1 MLTTHLNRLSAV
13 LLTGAAVV
21 LGALPAQ
28 AQDFPSQTIEI
39 VVPYAAGGGTDL
51 SVRVLA
57 DVMQKHLD
65 GATVIVRNEPGGG
78 GAIGTGSSLSA
89 NADGYTLGTGA
100 QGPIALLPHYGA
112 TNYTIDDV
120 DFLGL
125 MGRNLQVVLACADAP
140 FATFE
145 EFVAY
150 AKENPATVL
159 IGNSGAGG
167 ANHLSVEAFAKASGT
182 SFENVPFGGASEALT
197 ACAGGHIDAV
207 TATPAE
213 ARVHL
218 EGGAVKAIFVMEQE
232 RIASMPDVPTAV
244 EKGVDFT
251 WSSWKGIIAPKGIP
265 EDVRTKLVDAIEASV
280 NDPDFIAKMEEMGEF
295 VDYRDPAGYEE
306 LARSDSEMAEGIIR
320 DLGMFGMNA
329 Q

>member
-1 MLTTHLNRLSAV
+1 MSTINPNKLSA
-13 LLTGAAVV
+13 LLLAGVAAFAV
-21 LGALPAQ
+21 APAQ

-57 DVMQKHLD
+57 DVMQRHLE

-89 NADGYTLGTGA
+89 KPDGYTLGTGA
-100 QGPIALLPHYGA
+100 QGPIAILPHYGA
-112 TNYTIDDV
+112 TTYGIDDV
-120 DFLGL
+120 EFLGL
-125 MGRNLQVVLACADAP
+125 MGRNLQVVLACAQAP
-140 FATFE
+140 FANFD
-145 EFVAY
+145 EFAAY
-150 AKENPATVL
+150 AKDNEGLVL
-159 IGNSGAGG
+159 VGNSGAGG
-167 ANHLSVEAFAKASGT
+167 ANHLSMEAFGKAAGIG
-182 SFENVPFGGASEALT
+182 FEHVPFGGASEALT

-213 ARVHL
+213 ARAHMEAGSVTPL
-218 EGGAVKAIFVMEQE
+218 FIMEQE
-232 RIASMPDVPTAV
+232 RIEAMPDVPTAV
-244 EKGVDFT
+244 ESGVDFT

-265 EDVRTKLVDAIEASV
+265 EDVRAKLVDAIAATV
-280 NDPDFIAKMEEMGEF
+280 NDPEYIAQMEQMGEF

-320 DLGMFGMNA
+320 DLGMYGMNK

>member
-1 MLTTHLNRLSAV
+1 MPTNNLNKFSAV
-13 LLTGAAVV
+13 LLAGAALG
-21 LGALPAQ
+21 LGAVPLQ

-78 GAIGTGSSLSA
+78 GAIGTGSALSA
-89 NADGYTLGTGA
+89 KPDGYTLGTGA

-112 TNYTIDDV
+112 TTYDIDDV

-140 FATFE
+140 FTNFG
-145 EFVAY
+145 EFITY
-150 AKENPATVL
+150 AKENPGMVL

-167 ANHLSVEAFAKASGT
+167 ANHLSVEAFAKASET
-182 SFENVPFGGASEALT
+182 SFENVPFGGAAEALT

-213 ARVHL
+213 ARPHL
-218 EGGAVKAIFVMEQE
+218 ESGAVTALFIMERE
-232 RIASMPDVPTAV
+232 RIAAMPDVPTAV
-244 EKGVDFT
+244 ENGIDFT

-265 EDVRTKLVDAIEASV
+265 EDVRASLVEALAETI
-280 NDPDFIAKMEEMGEF
+280 NDPDFLAKMEEMGEF

-306 LARSDSEMAEGIIR
+306 LARQDSAIAEGIIR
-320 DLGMFGMNA
+320 DLGMYGMNA

>member
-1 MLTTHLNRLSAV
+1 MSIKKLNKLSAV
-13 LLTGAAVV
+13 LLSGAA
-21 LGALPAQ
+21 LALAALPAA
-28 AQDFPSQTIEI
+28 AQDFPSQTVEI

-57 DVMQKHLD
+57 DVMQKHLE

-78 GAIGTGSSLSA
+78 GAIGTGSALA
-89 NADGYTLGTGA
+89 AAPNGYTLGTGA

-112 TNYTIDDV
+112 TTYDIDDV

-125 MGRNLQVVLACADAP
+125 MGRNLQVVLACANAP
-140 FATFE
+140 FTNFE
-145 EFVAY
+145 EFMTY
-150 AKENPATVL
+150 AKDNPGMTL

-182 SFENVPFGGASEALT
+182 TFENVPYGGASEALT

-213 ARVHL
+213 ARPHL
-218 EGGAVKAIFVMEQE
+218 ESGAVTALFVME
-232 RIASMPDVPTAV
+232 RDRLGTMPDVPTAV
-244 EKGVDFT
+244 ENGVDFT
-251 WSSWKGIIAPKGIP
+251 WSSWKGIFAPKGLP
-265 EDVRTKLVDAIEASV
+265 EDVRATLVEALAATI
-280 NDPDFIAKMEEMGEF
+280 NDPDYLAKMEEMGEF

-306 LARSDSEMAEGIIR
+306 LARQDSAVAEGIIR
-320 DLGMFGMNA
+320 DLGMYGMNK